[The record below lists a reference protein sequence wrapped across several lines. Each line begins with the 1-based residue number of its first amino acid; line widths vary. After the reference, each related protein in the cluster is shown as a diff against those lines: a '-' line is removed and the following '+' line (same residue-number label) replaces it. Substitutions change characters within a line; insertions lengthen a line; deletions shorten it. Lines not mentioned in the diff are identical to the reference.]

1 MDEGV
6 MNWQTIKRKWTYPSN
21 GKSPRDPIQRMMTKP
36 RRYKKTIF
44 SQSTIYSFFFDRSNQ
59 AANANEMLIAIAAP
73 IQTIPSSIDMHQ
85 SINNDCCVQ
94 KH

>member
-1 MDEGV
+1 VGLSLQGDIPKRP
-6 MNWQTIKRKWTYPSN
+6 NQTDDDKNQGAKL
-21 GKSPRDPIQRMMTKP
+21 
-36 RRYKKTIF
+36 TIF
-44 SQSTIYSFFFDRSNQ
+44 SQSTTYSFFFDRSNQ

-85 SINNDCCVQ
+85 SFNNDCCVQ